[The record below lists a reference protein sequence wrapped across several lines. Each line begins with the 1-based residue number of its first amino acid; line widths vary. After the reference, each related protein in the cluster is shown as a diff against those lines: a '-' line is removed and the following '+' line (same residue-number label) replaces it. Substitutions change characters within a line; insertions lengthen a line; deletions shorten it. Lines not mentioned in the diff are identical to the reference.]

1 VSAGER
7 HPFAVVR
14 PDGDVGPAIESL
26 RRFGATIL
34 EDAVPAAI
42 CDSLRAAM
50 LESLPDAAKG
60 KPAENTPGHVQH
72 NPPLRAAHLHP
83 EVFANAT
90 AMEVI
95 RAILGRG
102 VTMTLYTGNTMLGG
116 TTQMQPVHW
125 DEGQLWPSL
134 DAPAPAHSLTINL
147 PLVDVT
153 EENGA
158 IEVWPGSHLDVRS
171 GGRPSIHVPEE
182 WLADRTSVR
191 VPTTKGSILL
201 RDGRMWH
208 RGTSNSTPDP
218 RPMVA
223 IVYAAWWY
231 RPLPI
236 DFHTDCEPVLRDAHV
251 RVFARYREDFDEL
264 AWPPSWDLVPAPSS

>member
-1 VSAGER
+1 MSA

-14 PDGDVGPAIESL
+14 AGDDLAPAIESVRVL
-26 RRFGATIL
+26 GAAII
-34 EDAVPAAI
+34 EDAVDASI
-42 CDSLRAAM
+42 CDELCAAM
-50 LESLPDAAKG
+50 LATLPEAAKG

-72 NPPLRAAHLHP
+72 NPPLRAEHLHP
-83 EVFANAT
+83 EVFANPA
-90 AMEVI
+90 AMEII
-95 RAILGRG
+95 RTILGRG

-125 DEGQLWPSL
+125 DEGQLWPAL
-134 DAPAPAHSLTINL
+134 DTPAPAHSLTINL

-153 EENGA
+153 VENGA

-182 WLADRTSVR
+182 WLAERASVR

-218 RPMVA
+218 RPMIAV
-223 IVYAAWWY
+223 VYAAWWY

-236 DFHTDCEPVLRDAHV
+236 DFHPDCQPVLDAAGV
-251 RVFARYREDFDEL
+251 RVFARYREDLDPL
-264 AWPPSWDLVPAPSS
+264 AWPPNWELVPAPVAP

>member
-1 VSAGER
+1 VTTP
-7 HPFAVVR
+7 HPFAVVQA
-14 PDGDVGPAIESL
+14 GDDLAPAIESVRTL
-26 RRFGATIL
+26 G
-34 EDAVPAAI
+34 AAI
-42 CDSLRAAM
+42 IEGAVADDVCDELCGEMLRT
-50 LESLPDAAKG
+50 LPEAAKG
-60 KPAENTPGHVQH
+60 KPAEDTPGHVQH
-72 NPPLRAAHLHP
+72 NPPLRAEHLHP
-83 EVFANAT
+83 EVFANRD
-90 AMEVI
+90 AM
-95 RAILGRG
+95 AIIKAIIGRG
-102 VTMTLYTGNTMLGG
+102 PAMTLYTGNTMLGG

-125 DEGQLWPSL
+125 DEGQLWPAL

-158 IEVWPGSHLDVRS
+158 IEVWPGSHLDLRT

-191 VPTTKGSILL
+191 VPSKKGSILL

-218 RPMVA
+218 RPMIAV
-223 IVYAAWWY
+223 VYAASWF

-236 DFHTDCEPVLRDAHV
+236 DFHTSAEPVLREAGV
-251 RVFARYREDFDEL
+251 RVLARYRDDFDEL
-264 AWPPSWDLVPAPSS
+264 QWPPSWQLVPAPPD